1 MIIFFVMKLGLNIYV
16 KWKSGFVNILCESGR
31 ASRVVLEWLKNG
43 IVVHDARYF
52 LLIQQGGPEVE
63 VIVIFTSLYF
73 LSQLSSLP
81 IVIYKYVRNKSGCSL
96 IFRNP

>member
-1 MIIFFVMKLGLNIYV
+1 MKLGLNIYV

-52 LLIQQGGPEVE
+52 LLI
-63 VIVIFTSLYF
+63 
-73 LSQLSSLP
+73 
-81 IVIYKYVRNKSGCSL
+81 
-96 IFRNP
+96 